1 MVQLLFVKP
10 PPKITVRRIWSGYS
24 KEILDREL
32 MRVDWSNEA
41 TTVQEAWDD
50 FETKL
55 IPIVDSIIPM
65 SSFYNNV
72 NSKRPSCSIQRK
84 RTLRKR
90 LLKTFKRN
98 PTLDLKN

>member
-1 MVQLLFVKP
+1 M
-10 PPKITVRRIWSGYS
+10 
-24 KEILDREL
+24 
-32 MRVDWSNEA
+32 DWSNEA

-90 LLKTFKRN
+90 LLKTFKWN
-98 PTLDLKN
+98 PTLDLKNRIKNLNIEIKTYFYAEKRSNVRRNLIPGSQ